1 MTDQQVHVRPG
12 TPAAWRRRWTL
23 IVSCLGV
30 GLVMASMAALYTAL
44 PEIATVTGATQGQL
58 TWMVDGYTLV
68 LAALLLPAGA
78 LGDRYGRRGMLIAG
92 LVVFCAG
99 SVLALSMH
107 DPMWVIVARMISG
120 VGAALVMPSTLSIL
134 TSVFP
139 PEHWGRAVGIWAAVA
154 GSGGV
159 IGLVGSGLLLRF
171 WSWSSVFVVLAA
183 VAAALAVAAIAMPG
197 SREPDHPRIDLPG
210 SVTSAATVGLLVY
223 GLTEAPEYGWR
234 APLTIALLAGAVVA
248 GVLFVVI
255 ELRTTRPLLPVRL
268 FAHRAFSTGVFS
280 LMLQF
285 LVTFALALLM
295 VQYLQ
300 LVLGYS
306 PLRSTLAVAPM
317 AVPLLPLAVIAP
329 TLMRWVGLRWLTV
342 AGLAAMAVSLYLLTR
357 LDPHTGYGA
366 IVLPLALAGGGIGL
380 CATPATA
387 VIIGTTPTAKHGVA
401 AAVNDAAREIG
412 AAIGIAV
419 SGGVLAAGY
428 HHRIQAILPG
438 LPEQVRGPVGDSLA
452 GALAVSAHAGPTAAP
467 LTAAAIDAFMHGIHQ
482 AMAALA
488 IVAAFG
494 VVATLAAP
502 DTRHAERLADP
513 EPGAGR

>member
-1 MTDQQVHVRPG
+1 MTDQRVLERPA
-12 TPAAWRRRWTL
+12 TLSAWQRRWTL

-44 PEIATVTGATQGQL
+44 PQIATATGATQSQL
-58 TWMVDGYTLV
+58 TWMVDGYTLI

-92 LVVFCAG
+92 LTVFSAG
-99 SVLALSMH
+99 SILALTVH
-107 DPMWVIVARMISG
+107 EPMWVIVARMISG
-120 VGAALVMPSTLSIL
+120 IGAALVMPSTLSIL
-134 TSVFP
+134 TGVFP
-139 PEHWGRAVGIWAAVA
+139 PEHWGRAVGVWAAVA

-159 IGLVGSGLLLRF
+159 IGLVGSGVLLRY
-171 WSWSSVFVVLAA
+171 WSWPSIFVVLAA
-183 VAAALAVAAIAMPG
+183 VAAVLAVAALAMPG

-210 SVTSAATVGLLVY
+210 SVTSAAAIGLLVY

-234 APLTIALLAGAVVA
+234 APQTIALLAGAAVA
-248 GVLFVVI
+248 GAVFVIV

-268 FAHRAFSTGVFS
+268 FAHRAFSTGVTS

-285 LVTFALALLM
+285 VVTFGLALIL

-317 AVPLLPLAVIAP
+317 AGPLLPLAVIAP
-329 TLMRWVGLRWLTV
+329 MLMRWIGLRWMTV
-342 AGLAAMAVSLYLLTR
+342 TGLATMSAGLFLLLR
-357 LDPHTGYGA
+357 LHPDTHYSA
-366 IVLPLALAGGGIGL
+366 IVLPLALVGAGIGL

-401 AAVNDAAREIG
+401 AAVNDAARELG
-412 AAIGIAV
+412 AAIGIAM

-428 HHRIQAILPG
+428 HHRIQPALPG
-438 LPEQVRGPVGDSLA
+438 LPEQIRGPVGDSLA
-452 GALAVSAHAGPTAAP
+452 GALAVTAQAGPEGRP

-482 AMAALA
+482 SVLALA
-488 IVAAFG
+488 IVATVGA
-494 VVATLAAP
+494 VVTLASP
-502 DTRHAERLADP
+502 DTRHVDRLTE
-513 EPGAGR
+513 EPTDD